1 MAGSNGVVDLDI
13 LRPDP
18 KVLRLGGNDI
28 DVSFVP
34 CGITF
39 ELEQMTREMASMVGA
54 DMETDREA
62 GRKGFELAIDLCSL
76 FCQRKYPTMT
86 REWFLEN
93 TDAGQIM
100 VFAEAIKAALLKSYE
115 GVDRY
120 QRNPRKAKAK
130 MK

>member
-1 MAGSNGVVDLDI
+1 MAGNNGVVDLDI

-39 ELEQMTREMASMVGA
+39 ELEQMTRAMAELSGA

-76 FCQRKYPTMT
+76 FCRRKHVEMT

-93 TDAGQIM
+93 TDAGQVM
-100 VFAEAIKAALLKSYE
+100 VFAEAIKTALLKSYE
-115 GVDRY
+115 GVGRY
-120 QRNPRKAKAK
+120 QKNPRKAKVK
-130 MK
+130 T